1 MSNYVDYNYYVNN
14 YLQGR
19 EQVVPTTSFNFYSM
33 KATTEIRNRIFDKPI
48 IIDEDIKNCT
58 CDLAEYFYRDDTNTL
73 TVSKTSQNGIS
84 SESVGEYSVTYATTK
99 SEEYSL
105 TNREQNVKNI
115 IDFWLGNKGYSMR
128 RVEVVY

>member
-48 IIDEDIKNCT
+48 IIDEDVKNCT

-115 IDFWLGNKGYSMR
+115 INFWLGNKGYSMR

>member
-48 IIDEDIKNCT
+48 VIDEDIKNCT

-73 TVSKTSQNGIS
+73 TVNKTSQNGIS

-115 IDFWLGNKGYSMR
+115 INFWLGNKGYSMR

>member
-115 IDFWLGNKGYSMR
+115 INFWLGNKGYSMR